1 MTLTR
6 YVRFAA
12 LGGLV
17 LWAVGAN
24 AQSIDDARTA
34 YREGRFLEAAD
45 LAEASSTSDGFALAA
60 QSLAVYGHYVAT
72 EDDRQEILE
81 RAMELGEAAVL
92 ADSTN
97 PEAYLQSVHAVGRY
111 ATNVGTLTALRRGLA
126 GRIRD
131 LLDLALALDH
141 DFAEAHMAL
150 ASWHADIHSAGRIA
164 RFMHGGNRV
173 NAVIHYERALQLAP
187 DAKVLLFEY
196 GRRLPE
202 LDSARGRER
211 AEEMLSRAAELPV
224 RDAYEELVQEEILEA
239 LEDLE
244 TEGGG

>member
-1 MTLTR
+1 MILTR

-12 LGGLV
+12 VGSLV
-17 LWAVGAN
+17 LGADGAN

-34 YREGRFLEAAD
+34 FREGRFLEAAD

-60 QSLAVYGHYVAT
+60 QSLAVYGRYVAT

-81 RAMELGEAAVL
+81 RAMELGEAAVR

-97 PEAYLQSVHAVGRY
+97 PEAYYQSVHAVGRY
-111 ATNVGTLTALRRGLA
+111 AMNVGTLTALRRGLA
-126 GRIRD
+126 GRVRD
-131 LLDLALALDH
+131 LLDAALALDH

-150 ASWHADIHSAGRIA
+150 AGWHADIHSAGRVA

-173 NAVIHYERALQLAP
+173 NAVIHYERALRLAP
-187 DAKVLLFEY
+187 DSKIVLFEY

-202 LDSARGRER
+202 LDSARGLER
-211 AEEMLSRAAELPV
+211 AEEMLSKAAALPV
-224 RDAYEELVQEEILEA
+224 RDAFEEFLQQEILEA
-239 LEDLE
+239 LEELE